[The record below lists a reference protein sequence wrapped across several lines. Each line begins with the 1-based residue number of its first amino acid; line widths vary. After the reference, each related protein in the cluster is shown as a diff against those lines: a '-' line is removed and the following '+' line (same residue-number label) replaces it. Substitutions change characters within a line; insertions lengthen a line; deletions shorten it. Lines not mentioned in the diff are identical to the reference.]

1 MRTLAARSLSL
12 LSLCLAVGLVS
23 ACGKKASGGES
34 AIGGEST
41 VAITGIDLGRSVKS
55 DLTINDATD
64 SFSPT
69 DVIYVSVGTKGAGPG
84 TIRARW
90 VFGENQQIADD
101 SRTITVNGPEHT
113 EFHMSNPNGL
123 PKGEYR
129 VEITLNGVAAGH
141 EGFRVN

>member
-1 MRTLAARSLSL
+1 
-12 LSLCLAVGLVS
+12 LAVGLVS

-34 AIGGEST
+34 ASGGEAAIGGEST